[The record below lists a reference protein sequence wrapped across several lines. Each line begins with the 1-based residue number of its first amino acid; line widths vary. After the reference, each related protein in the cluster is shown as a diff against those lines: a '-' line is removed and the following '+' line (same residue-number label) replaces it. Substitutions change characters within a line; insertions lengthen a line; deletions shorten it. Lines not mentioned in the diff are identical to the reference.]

1 MKAVLIE
8 IDRAVIPPMWYAT
21 YAGARLWCQPA
32 RELMGDDGWVV
43 LPGQGVPES
52 LHNVIFS
59 EHAWQVREGEV
70 ELLLVEIE
78 PSRRQG
84 GLPLE
89 PTT

>member
-1 MKAVLIE
+1 M
-8 IDRAVIPPMWYAT
+8 
-21 YAGARLWCQPA
+21 
-32 RELMGDDGWVV
+32 
-43 LPGQGVPES
+43 PES